1 MRSPQPFVQPPS
13 RHSRRGFTANELVI
27 VLAIISIIAGMT
39 IPRVNA
45 IFRHSSVRDA
55 AASTISVWQH
65 AQRLAMNEPIPSDG
79 MHYGVWIRQPAG
91 DRPFVALIRGATAT
105 PSEANIISE
114 GDGGLHRHYIN
125 RNVMLAT
132 RFNGAQEVY
141 QNQDVIWYAQYGSGA
156 PISPEAVV
164 GHPNPSASLATPW
177 PIGLRSQPVEYGI
190 LSLITLGAWD
200 MVRFQTFDFNADTDA
215 GTAFD
220 VKVYPIG
227 LGAFEEF
234 AR

>member
-1 MRSPQPFVQPPS
+1 MTSSHCRSRQA
-13 RHSRRGFTANELVI
+13 FTAVELVI

-39 IPRVNA
+39 IPRVNQV
-45 IFRHSSVRDA
+45 FRHSSVRDA

-65 AQRLAMNEPIPSDG
+65 AQRLAMNESTPADG
-79 MHYGVWIRQPAG
+79 RHYGVWIRQAPG
-91 DRPFVALIRGATAT
+91 ERPYVALIKAKAIAPT
-105 PSEANIISE
+105 EADIISE

-125 RNVMLAT
+125 RNVLLASAKD
-132 RFNGAQEVY
+132 GAEASY
-141 QNQDVIWYAQYGSGA
+141 QDQDVVWYAQYGSGK

-164 GHPNPSASLATPW
+164 DHPNPSASLASPW
-177 PIGLRSQPVEYGI
+177 PIGLRSRPMEYGI
-190 LSLITLGAWD
+190 LSLITLGSWD
-200 MVRFQTFDFNADTDA
+200 MVRFQTLDFNPDTSA